1 MRNLYTKV
9 DKSLIPSMPRDTFE
23 GKIIVIQSESE
34 AIKAINALSKENI
47 VGIDTETKPAFKKG
61 VVHKVALLQIATSQI
76 CFLFRLNYIGLN
88 EPIIKFLGNSNIL
101 KVGLSLHNDIV
112 ALHRREDFKSD
123 SFLDLQD
130 YVKQFGIEDRSL
142 QKIYANVFGKRISKA
157 QRLSDWEADV
167 LNDKQKKYAATDA
180 WACLM
185 IYNELKSL
193 NENHDYN
200 LINTGN
206 GIQENN
212 P

>member
-76 CFLFRLNYIGLN
+76 CFLFRLNYIGLI
-88 EPIIKFLGNSNIL
+88 ESIIKFLGNSNIL

>member
-9 DKSLIPSMPRDTFE
+9 DKSLIPSMLRDTFE

-34 AIKAINALSKENI
+34 AIKAINVLSKENI

-76 CFLFRLNYIGLN
+76 CFLFRLNYIGLI

-142 QKIYANVFGKRISKA
+142 QK
-157 QRLSDWEADV
+157 
-167 LNDKQKKYAATDA
+167 KYAATDA

>member
-76 CFLFRLNYIGLN
+76 CFLFRLNYIGLI
-88 EPIIKFLGNSNIL
+88 EQIIKFLGNSNIL

>member
-76 CFLFRLNYIGLN
+76 CFLFRLNYIGLI

-130 YVKQFGIEDRSL
+130 YVKLFGIEDCSL

>member
-34 AIKAINALSKENI
+34 AIKAINVLRKENI

-76 CFLFRLNYIGLN
+76 CFLFRLNYIGLI
-88 EPIIKFLGNSNIL
+88 EPIIKFSGNSNIL

>member
-1 MRNLYTKV
+1 MRTIYNKF
-9 DKSLIPSMPRDTFE
+9 DKARINGLPRALFQ
-23 GKIIVIQSESE
+23 GRIVVVLSESE
-34 AIKAINALSKENI
+34 AQKAVDFLLSQPI
-47 VGIDTETKPAFKKG
+47 LGIDTETRPSFKKG

-76 CFLFRLNYIGLN
+76 CFLFRLNYIGLI

>member
-1 MRNLYTKV
+1 M
-9 DKSLIPSMPRDTFE
+9 
-23 GKIIVIQSESE
+23 
-34 AIKAINALSKENI
+34 
-47 VGIDTETKPAFKKG
+47 
-61 VVHKVALLQIATSQI
+61 
-76 CFLFRLNYIGLN
+76 
-88 EPIIKFLGNSNIL
+88 
-101 KVGLSLHNDIV
+101 
-112 ALHRREDFKSD
+112 HRREDFKSD

>member
-1 MRNLYTKV
+1 M
-9 DKSLIPSMPRDTFE
+9 
-23 GKIIVIQSESE
+23 
-34 AIKAINALSKENI
+34 
-47 VGIDTETKPAFKKG
+47 
-61 VVHKVALLQIATSQI
+61 
-76 CFLFRLNYIGLN
+76 NYIGLI

>member
-76 CFLFRLNYIGLN
+76 CFLFRLNYIGLIAT
-88 EPIIKFLGNSNIL
+88 IIKFLGDSNIL